1 MEEIKVLVSQQA
13 GNITCN
19 FDEMKAALLERLEE
33 YRGAIFTEDTVVT
46 GKKCVAT
53 LRKEQAAFKSR
64 ISEVRAEHMKPF
76 EEFKR
81 RADELVALFDE
92 PINLINEQLS
102 DFELQRRERKR
113 EEIRR
118 VYSEIVDADLQ
129 EYIPM
134 DRIYNPKWENTTFSA
149 SKIKEEIRT
158 IFNESKGA
166 VGVIKSMNTD
176 ATEKALEVYKQT
188 LTLSDAV
195 AYINRYEAQKAQILQ
210 AEQEKR
216 EQEKIEQARREE
228 RAKLEAEAALNKAQE
243 EKEKAVEQAKQDVV
257 DSLTPETDGAS
268 ENYIYQISLT
278 PEGKEKFETYLDSVG
293 IDWMLIG

>member
-19 FDEMKAALLERLEE
+19 YDEMKAALLERLEE
-33 YRGAIFTEDTVVT
+33 YRGAIFTEDTVAT
-46 GKKCVAT
+46 GKKCVAA

-64 ISEVRAEHMKPF
+64 ISEVRSEHMKPF

-102 DFELQRRERKR
+102 DFEVQRRERKR
-113 EEIRR
+113 EEIRKL
-118 VYSEIVDADLQ
+118 YNEIVDSDMRD
-129 EYIPM
+129 YIPLE
-134 DRIYNPKWENTTFSA
+134 RIFNSKWENATFST
-149 SKIKEEIRT
+149 SKIKEELWAV
-158 IFNESKGA
+158 FDESQGA
-166 VGVIKSMNTD
+166 VALIKAMSTD
-176 ATEKALEVYKQT
+176 ATEQALEVYKKT
-188 LTLSDAV
+188 LTLSEAV

-268 ENYIYQISLT
+268 ENYIYQFSLT